1 MNFVR
6 RRHGAAA
13 AAALVVVVLV
23 TLSSSLVGGK
33 IFGSGDNIFQWAP
46 FSSEA
51 PAEFVRPSNFLLT
64 DPVQGFIP
72 DLIETRSDLSHG
84 VLPLWNPDAAGGR
97 PLLASQVHAPL
108 FPLTWLAF
116 LLPFWSSFAWI
127 AAGKLLL
134 AAGGTYLF
142 VRDLGLQRG
151 PSLLAALAFAFGM
164 YFVVWLEHPQTYVWL
179 CLPWMFLATLRAC
192 RYGSLAATALLGVS
206 TGLACLGGHPE
217 SAAFLIAATAA
228 YAVFELVAERIAG
241 PNLPTSFGRSSGPSW
256 TGTLVGRAGLVGCGL
271 VLGIGLSAV
280 VTLPLLELLHQ
291 SGSTERGGP
300 ALPLNALYSFAFPE
314 LWGMPTK
321 FFSSAGPVNFNER
334 TAYIG
339 ALPTLFAIGAL
350 GRDRPREQWFF
361 VAIALVSLA
370 VTFNVPLLATGIRRL
385 PDANVARLTRFLVV
399 LSFAGAV
406 LGAYG
411 LQRWIGASMRE
422 RKRMSQVMVAA
433 ALLPAA
439 YWVAMHTSAL
449 THLGAAL
456 GQIPAIGRNQG
467 SQAVVELGAVWR
479 WTLICGLGLGGLWL
493 VFRRNWSPTAAVVLT
508 VVLTAADLVALDR
521 GYHGSIP
528 LAEANPTVP
537 EAIRYLAS
545 HQGDARVVGTD
556 YALPPSLGER
566 YGLRDARVGI
576 DIPYPKRYQQLW
588 TALGGISGDQTF
600 LFARSHRAHLLADL
614 FAVRY
619 ALIPPG
625 GVRPGWLHPVLHTV
639 GGTVAIN
646 PTALPRAWVAY
657 GWRTSRSRASAL
669 AMTVASS
676 THNLRDQP
684 IIEGAPNS
692 RTSTRPST
700 AASVS
705 HDSGEE
711 VGIHATAKA
720 AGYLVLDDSAYPGWV
735 VTVDGRSAP
744 WYPANENFRAVAIP
758 AGSHTVVFRYRPT
771 SVRDGAIVSVASVLM
786 LVALA
791 LVGAFGMR
799 RRQETTGTEGP
810 VSESCHD
817 AGSARTL

>member
-1 MNFVR
+1 MNLVR
-6 RRHGAAA
+6 RRPGAAA
-13 AAALVVVVLV
+13 AAALLVVVLL

-33 IFGSGDNIFQWAP
+33 IFGSGDNIFLWAP

-51 PAEFVRPSNFLLT
+51 PAGFVRPSNFLLT

-72 DLIETRSDLSHG
+72 DLIQTRLDLRHG
-84 VLPLWNPDAAGGR
+84 VLPLWNPDVAGGR

-108 FPLTWLAF
+108 FPLTWLGF

-127 AAGKLLL
+127 AAAKLLL

-151 PSLLAALAFAFGM
+151 PSLLAGLAFAFGM

-179 CLPWMFLATLRAC
+179 CLPWMFLATLRVC
-192 RYGSLAATALLGVS
+192 RYGSLAAIALLGLS

-228 YAVFELVAERIAG
+228 YAVFELLAERVAG
-241 PNLPTSFGRSSGPSW
+241 PSPRTSFERSSVPSW
-256 TGTLVGRAGLVGCGL
+256 TGTLVGRAALVGCGL
-271 VLGIGLSAV
+271 VLGLGLSAV
-280 VTLPLLELLHQ
+280 VTFPLLELLHQ
-291 SGSTERGGP
+291 SGPTERGGP
-300 ALPLNALYSFAFPE
+300 ALPLNALYSFVFPE

-321 FFSSAGPVNFNER
+321 FFSGAGPVNFNER

-339 ALPTLFAIGAL
+339 ALPTLLAIGAL
-350 GRDRPREQWFF
+350 GRRRPREQWFF

-370 VTFNVPLLATGIRRL
+370 VTFNVPLLAIGIRKL
-385 PDANVARLTRFLVV
+385 PDANVARLTRFLIV

-411 LQRWIGASMRE
+411 LQRWIAASTRE
-422 RKRMSQVMVAA
+422 RKRMLEVMVAA
-433 ALLPAA
+433 ALLPPA
-439 YWVAMHTSAL
+439 YWVAAHTSAL
-449 THLGAAL
+449 SHLGAAL
-456 GQIPAIGRNQG
+456 GQIPAIGRNQS

-479 WTLICGLGLGGLWL
+479 WTLVCGLGLGGLWL
-493 VFRRNWSPTAAVVLT
+493 VRRRNWSTTAAVVFIVL
-508 VVLTAADLVALDR
+508 LTAADLVALDR

-528 LAEANPTVP
+528 LAEADPPVP
-537 EAIRYLAS
+537 AAVRFLAS
-545 HQGDARVVGTD
+545 HQGDARVVATD

-588 TALGGISGDQTF
+588 TALGGASGDQTF
-600 LFARSHRAHLLADL
+600 LFARSRGAHLLADL

-625 GVRPGWLHPVLHTV
+625 GVRPAWFHPVLHTA

-657 GWRTSRSRASAL
+657 GWRSSSSRASAL
-669 AMTVASS
+669 AMAVASS
-676 THNLRDQP
+676 TRSLREQP
-684 IIEGAPNS
+684 IIEGAANT
-692 RTSTRPST
+692 RTSTRLST
-700 AASVS
+700 GASVS
-705 HDSGEE
+705 DDSGEKVRIE
-711 VGIHATAKA
+711 ATAKT

-771 SVRDGAIVSVASVLM
+771 SVRDGAIVSVVSILG

-791 LVGAFGMR
+791 LVSAFGMR
-799 RRQETTGTEGP
+799 RRQELTGTEP
-810 VSESCHD
+810 
-817 AGSARTL
+817 ARPGSSH